1 MAPSTSPGA
10 VDISALA
17 TKAEIPTPATSTPP
31 AVADTG
37 TKGVTSNQF
46 AMPDHTHASKARKD
60 RLQTATNGTLT
71 WTYSTAFGAGV
82 VPRISAIA
90 ETTGGTSDIY
100 NVQIVG
106 TPTNTSCQI
115 LCNRVQQS
123 VAAVLGLTVLSVPAS
138 PGVTWVH
145 LLALEP

>member
-1 MAPSTSPGA
+1 MAPTTSAGS
-10 VDISALA
+10 VDIASLA
-17 TKAEIPTPATSTPP
+17 TKAEIPTPATTTPP

-60 RLQTATNGTLT
+60 RLQTAANGTLT
-71 WTYSTAFGAGV
+71 WTYSTPFGAGV
-82 VPRISAIA
+82 VPRIVAIA
-90 ETTGGTSDIY
+90 ETSGGTDIY
-100 NVQIVG
+100 NVQLTG
-106 TPTNTSCQI
+106 TPTNVSCQI